1 MAYENG
7 RVVSQKEPRV
17 NGRAKQTCLHGEPYT
32 EVRMTAN
39 GLTMELCAQCLEN
52 LATLY
57 TPTSD
62 TSPME
67 E

>member
-7 RVVSQKEPRV
+7 RVPSQREPRV

-32 EVRMTAN
+32 EVRMIAN
-39 GLTMELCAQCLEN
+39 GTTMELCAQCLKK
-52 LATLY
+52 LAALY
-57 TPTSD
+57 TAVLD
-62 TSPME
+62 TSLE